1 MRKFRWIDWNVEHKD
16 HSMKNSKRKVAGRPI
31 SEWERL
37 SRELDKE
44 MAGAPEKT
52 RPLSEAELRWYRMA
66 ALDTSPK
73 VKVTIR
79 LRQWQ
84 IERAKELAKQ
94 RGLRGYQTLLD
105 HIITKALLP

>member
-1 MRKFRWIDWNVEHKD
+1 
-16 HSMKNSKRKVAGRPI
+16 MKRPKRKVAGRTI

-37 SRELDKE
+37 SAELDKE
-44 MAGAPEKT
+44 MAGAPEHT
-52 RPLSEAELRWYRMA
+52 QPPSEEELRWYRKA
-66 ALDTSPK
+66 VLDTSAK

-79 LRQWQ
+79 LRKWQ

-105 HIITKALLP
+105 QIITKGLLP